1 MNGLYKWMVITFD
14 LSNAP
19 SDFMQ
24 LMNIVLRPYIGK
36 FVVIYFDGVLVFNN
50 NKEDHLQH
58 LKIIFDVLKKHYLY
72 AKLKK
77 CRFPQESLAFLGFF
91 ISSEGVKMDSKKVR
105 AILEC
110 PSPWIITKV

>member
-14 LSNAP
+14 LFNAP
-19 SDFMQ
+19 SDFMR

-36 FVVIYFDGVLVFNN
+36 FVVIYFDGILVFNN

-77 CRFPQESLAFLGFF
+77 CRFQQESLVFLGFDILIEGF
-91 ISSEGVKMDSKKVR
+91 KMIHRRSEQFWSGLVLG
-105 AILEC
+105 A
-110 PSPWIITKV
+110 